1 MPSYQ
6 LDVSSGSRLVGGEML
21 DWSDL
26 IEDSSSGVAAPLLG
40 CVLRSA
46 GPLTRVLV
54 LGAQASHLV
63 EQLPDGAAIDLLVR
77 GLPDARKLASTTRLR
92 SGVTVY
98 CGGLDR
104 FETPGSY
111 DLIIA
116 LGTPSDFLTPDSV
129 GLGHGELLGRL
140 GGWLSVNGTL
150 IATVDNELGFD
161 KQFRMQIRDA
171 YDRDDQWHRGA
182 TGFEDRALYYR
193 ELAGALDS
201 ADLVPDRVYAAF
213 PAASSLSMLIA
224 SNAVDDPS
232 VASTAAALAARM
244 VQSHFSSQPAL
255 VNAYDTL
262 IRLFEGGLTMEFAP
276 LWIVVARP
284 AAVATAAGSTDR
296 ASLPGLMSSEDAGR
310 GEWRALTTLQWQD
323 GQWTHRA
330 RPVLA
335 LSEMRERRVL
345 RDYKELPLKVPE
357 GPTLEALLRRLCATG
372 SVAPVRALV
381 QRYAAWL
388 ADAQAWPD
396 GATGGRLFAVPSNV
410 VVTDSGLECLDRSWF
425 WTAALDLDVL
435 IVRGLRD
442 FAGRLLRSG
451 VEHPWT
457 PDISPD
463 ALTQTLAAMAG
474 VEWRSSLV
482 VVVARVEAE
491 LETVVHGGDASFEA
505 HAYARNL
512 EGGASQYASSG
523 GPLRGYRE
531 ALASSGRL
539 AQALQEREGQVTWLE
554 ATLRARDIRVG
565 EMTGT
570 LAAIRRSLSYRMGR
584 AITWPMR
591 AIMNAG
597 RRMVLSLI
605 PPGYIGRAKALVR
618 RLSKS

>member
-21 DWSDL
+21 EWADL
-26 IEDSSSGVAAPLLG
+26 TEDSPSGVAAPLLG
-40 CVLRSA
+40 FVLRSA
-46 GPLTRVLV
+46 GTLRRVLV

-104 FETPGSY
+104 FDTPGSY

-116 LGTPSDFLTPDSV
+116 LGTPSDLLTPDSV
-129 GLGHGELLGRL
+129 GLGHGELLRTL
-140 GGWLSVNGTL
+140 GGWLSADGVL

-161 KQFRMQIRDA
+161 KQFRMQIRGAHDG
-171 YDRDDQWHRGA
+171 DDQWHLGA

-201 ADLVPDRVYAAF
+201 AHLVSDRVYAAF
-213 PAASSLSMLIA
+213 PAASSFSMLIG
-224 SNAVDDPS
+224 SDDVDDPS

-262 IRLFEGGLTMEFAP
+262 IRLFEGGLTMQFAP
-276 LWIVVARP
+276 LWVVVARP
-284 AAVATAAGSTDR
+284 VAAAATADSAER
-296 ASLPGLMSSEDAGR
+296 ESLPALMSSEDAGR
-310 GEWRALTTLQWQD
+310 GEWRALTTLQRQD

-330 RPVLA
+330 RPVLP
-335 LSEMRERRVL
+335 LTEMRERRVV
-345 RDYKELPLKVPE
+345 RDYQKLPLKVPE
-357 GPTLEALLRRLCATG
+357 GPTLEAFLRRSCATG
-372 SVAPVRALV
+372 NVAPVRALV
-381 QRYAAWL
+381 QRYAGWL
-388 ADAQAWPD
+388 ADAQAWPE
-396 GATGGRLFAVPSNV
+396 GAAGGRLFAVPSNV
-410 VVTDSGLECLDRSWF
+410 VVTDGGLECLDRSWF
-425 WTAALDLDVL
+425 WTDPLDLDVL

-442 FAGRLLRSG
+442 FAGRMLRSG
-451 VEHPWT
+451 AEHPWT

-474 VEWRSSLV
+474 VEWQSSLV

-505 HAYARNL
+505 QAYARNL

-539 AQALQEREGQVTWLE
+539 AQALHEREGQVTWLE

-570 LAAIRRSLSYRMGR
+570 LSAIRRSLSFRIGR
-584 AITWPMR
+584 ALTWPMR
-591 AIMNAG
+591 ALMNAA

-605 PPGYIGRAKALVR
+605 PPGYIGRAKSLVR